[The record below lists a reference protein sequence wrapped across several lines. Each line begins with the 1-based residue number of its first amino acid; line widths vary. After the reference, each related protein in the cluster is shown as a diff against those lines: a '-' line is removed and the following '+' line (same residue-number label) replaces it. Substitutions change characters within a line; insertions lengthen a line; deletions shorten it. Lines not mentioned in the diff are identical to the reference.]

1 MGTHMMM
8 QESLSDTAEHAQA
21 QTVSMRHAEI
31 LRAARLPEAPLAM
44 PRQVIE
50 RPLAEAVAN
59 TPLLSRLI
67 GVFAS
72 GIGRT
77 ARGR

>member
-8 QESLSDTAEHAQA
+8 QGSLSDAAQDA
-21 QTVSMRHAEI
+21 RARAIGTRHAEI
-31 LRAARLPEAPLAM
+31 LRAARLPHAPLA

-50 RPLAEAVAN
+50 RPLAEAVAQ
-59 TPLLSRLI
+59 TPFLSRLI

>member
-8 QESLSDTAEHAQA
+8 HGSLSDAAQDAQA
-21 QTVSMRHAEI
+21 RAVDTRHAEI
-31 LRAARLPEAPLAM
+31 LRAARLPHAPLAM

-50 RPLAEAVAN
+50 RSLADVVTN

-67 GVFAS
+67 GGLAS

>member
-8 QESLSDTAEHAQA
+8 QGSLSDAAHDAHARA
-21 QTVSMRHAEI
+21 IGTRHAEI
-31 LRAARLPEAPLAM
+31 LRAARLPHAPLAM

-50 RPLAEAVAN
+50 RPLAEAVAQ
-59 TPLLSRLI
+59 TPFLSRLI